1 MAGFRHAGGEVAR
14 FVPPFPLRP
23 YLPSTTADTVFRQ
36 PPAFVALVA
45 AVAVALPFLFAFT
58 DAPTANFWPVVASW
72 GCAAALLLVAAF
84 WPAGRRFWVQA
95 LVRGLVMAAVVS
107 AGVGLV
113 QYFAGDVGISPW
125 IYGSTPGQAIGNLR
139 QRNQQ
144 ATLMGLGAWALLWW
158 LQQRWAARS
167 AEVSDDENAG
177 VAPTPCLPA
186 LALPFA
192 LMACM
197 AVGAAATA
205 SRTGALQWLM
215 LPLLLWLWYRWRAR
229 AALGLALAGLCV
241 FVAAALVLPELLWKW
256 HGVQADAL
264 FERFAGDVRAC
275 NGRTALWSNTLTL
288 IAQKPWLGWGWGE
301 LGYAHYV
308 TLFTGTRFCALLD
321 NAHNLPLHLAVELG
335 LPAAVALLACAGA
348 LCVAASP
355 WRERHPARQLA
366 WGVLAIVGLHSLL
379 EYPLW
384 YGPFQLV
391 CLLSVALLAVR
402 PGKSGG
408 PDAGA
413 GFRPVPAL
421 AAALVLAV
429 CAVAVWDYHRVSQLY
444 KPAAE
449 RAAAHRLDPQSSVPG
464 SLLFNSQREFA
475 VLTTT
480 SLTPESAARV
490 HALARR
496 VLHYSPE
503 PRVIQ
508 LLIDS
513 AALLGHEDEVAFHS
527 ERYRRAYPEDY
538 ERWRAGSAAA
548 SAAASR

>member
-1 MAGFRHAGGEVAR
+1 M
-14 FVPPFPLRP
+14 RP
-23 YLPSTTADTVFRQ
+23 YLPSTTADTVLRQ

-72 GCAAALLLVAAF
+72 VCVAALLLVAAF
-84 WPAGRRFWVQA
+84 WPAGHRFWVQA
-95 LVRGLVMAAVVS
+95 LARGLVAAAVVS

-144 ATLMGLGAWALLWW
+144 ATLMGLGAWALLWS
-158 LQQRWAARS
+158 LQQWRSARA
-167 AEVSDDENAG
+167 AEVSGDENPG

-215 LPLLLWLWYRWRAR
+215 LPLLLWLWHRWRAR

-241 FVAAALVLPELLWKW
+241 FVAAALVLPELLWRW

-264 FERFAGDVRAC
+264 FERFAGDVQAC
-275 NGRTALWSNTLTL
+275 NGRTALWTNTLTL

-308 TLFTGTRFCALLD
+308 TLFPDTRFCALLD

-335 LPAAVALLACAGA
+335 LPTAVALLACAGG
-348 LCVAASP
+348 LCLAASL
-355 WRERHPARQLA
+355 WRERNPARQLA

-402 PGKSGG
+402 PGKRPG

-413 GFRPVPAL
+413 GFRTVPAL

-429 CAVAVWDYHRVSQLY
+429 CAVAAWDYHRVSQLY

-449 RAAAHRLDPQSSVPG
+449 RSPAHRLDPQSSVPG
-464 SLLFNSQREFA
+464 ALLFNSQREFA

-480 SLTPESAARV
+480 PLTPESAARV

-513 AALLGHEDEVAFHS
+513 AALLGYDDEVAFHT
-527 ERYRRAYPEDY
+527 ERYRRAYPEDF
-538 ERWRAGSAAA
+538 ERWRAGPAAV